1 MLFVSAVSILV
12 FLIFSIED
20 LRSYIFDNHLSKIY
34 GDSGSG
40 VVRILNLQHSLDLFL
55 SNPIIG
61 IGYGSHRST
70 TLVFSLL
77 VNIGILGTMFF
88 LYIFLRFHYLILK
101 D

>member
-1 MLFVSAVSILV
+1 MLTAFISFTLISKNKLKNIAIFVSAVSILV

-61 IGYGSHRST
+61 IG
-70 TLVFSLL
+70 
-77 VNIGILGTMFF
+77 
-88 LYIFLRFHYLILK
+88 LREP
-101 D
+101 